1 MGQAMPRSAR
11 ELSAVEV
18 RQISKPGL
26 HPVGG
31 VAGLLLQVSGTGAKS
46 WILRVST
53 GEQRISQSGKPFT
66 ARRDIGLGG
75 FPTVTLSG
83 AREAARRLREQLA
96 QGVDPV
102 ADKKAAKAALRA
114 AKTKR
119 ITFAEA
125 AHRCHA
131 TKVFRNAKHRADWIG
146 SLENHAF
153 PHIGNLPV
161 ADIGLPEVLTVLEPI
176 WRDRTETASRTRQR
190 IEAVLKWATVS
201 KYRTGDNPAKWKDN
215 LAELLP
221 QPRKLAPVKH
231 HAALPWQSA
240 PAFMAKLRERN
251 GIAARALEFAIL
263 TGSRSGEVRGA
274 RWDEFDLD
282 TGIWTVP
289 AERMKAGKAHR
300 VPLSGAALELL
311 ASLPRMAGS
320 GLVFTAPRG
329 GELSDMSLSQV
340 LKRMEV
346 GVVPHGFRS
355 TFKDWCRSSTA
366 YPDEVS
372 ELALAHVNSDATR
385 AAYARDELLP
395 KRARLMEDW
404 SQYLAKP
411 ATDATVT
418 AIREARA

>member
-1 MGQAMPRSAR
+1 MGQAMPRNAR

-83 AREAARRLREQLA
+83 AREAARKLREQLA

-102 ADKKAAKAALRA
+102 ADKRAAKDALRA
-114 AKTKR
+114 ARVKR

-131 TKVFRNAKHRADWIG
+131 TKVFSNAKYRLNWIA

-153 PHIGNLPV
+153 PIIGTVPV

-190 IEAVLKWATVS
+190 IESVLTWATVS
-201 KYRTGDNPAKWKDN
+201 KYRTGENPAKWKDN

-221 QPRKLAPVKH
+221 PPRKLKQVKH
-231 HAALPWQSA
+231 HAALPWQSV
-240 PAFMAKLRERN
+240 PTFMAALRQRS
-251 GIAARALEFAIL
+251 GIATRALEFAIL
-263 TGSRSGEVRGA
+263 TASRSGEVRGA
-274 RWDEFDLD
+274 RWDEIDLD
-282 TGIWTVP
+282 AGIWAVP
-289 AERMKAGKAHR
+289 AKRMKARKLHR

-311 ASLPRMAGS
+311 KNLPRMAGS
-320 GLVFTAPRG
+320 DLVFTAPRG
-329 GELSDMSLSQV
+329 GVLSDMSLLEV
-340 LKRMEV
+340 LRRMEADA
-346 GVVPHGFRS
+346 VPHGFRS

-366 YPDEVS
+366 YADEVS
-372 ELALAHVNSDATR
+372 ELALAHINSDATR

-404 SQYLAKP
+404 AQYLAKP